1 MTNDTIFCSSC
12 GTANHADARF
22 CYKCGAQIL
31 TGVSTSPSSAPPS
44 IATPPAAVPPPLN
57 TSNFITL
64 ACPNCGG
71 KLTITTD
78 LERFACQF
86 CGNEHIV
93 RRTGG
98 TVSLEPVMKMMHT
111 INDNITNM
119 SSGLDL
125 VKSISEKQAAEMA
138 IKRLNKEIEDLQKQR
153 SNLESG
159 ANTSWLL
166 FGISGVVTFI
176 SILTLSLAGDV
187 QIVKVFFIPG
197 AVIGAFMTVIGLIV
211 LIAVSSSRK
220 KQERQLD
227 AQITQKIQDLNRNQQ
242 IVNS

>member
-1 MTNDTIFCSSC
+1 MTIDTIFCSSC
-12 GTANHADARF
+12 GTPNHADARF

-31 TGVSTSPSSAPPS
+31 TVASTVAVAPPIAPPS
-44 IATPPAAVPPPLN
+44 NISPPPLN

-71 KLTITTD
+71 KLTITAD

-86 CGNEHIV
+86 CGSEHIV
-93 RRTGG
+93 RRTGS

-138 IKRLNKEIEDLQKQR
+138 IKRLNKEIEDLQKQ
-153 SNLESG
+153 SANLETGSS
-159 ANTSWLL
+159 TTWMI
-166 FGISGVVTFI
+166 FGISAVVTFL
-176 SILTLSLAGDV
+176 SIIVLAMAGDEG
-187 QIVKVFFIPG
+187 IVKLIFIPG
-197 AVIGAFMTVIGLIV
+197 VVIGGLMTIIGLISV
-211 LIAVSSSRK
+211 IAVSSSRK
-220 KQERQLD
+220 KREH
-227 AQITQKIQDLNRNQQ
+227 QIHDLMTQKIQELNRNQQ

>member
-12 GTANHADARF
+12 GTPNHADARF

-31 TGVSTSPSSAPPS
+31 TAASSVTVAPPIASPSN
-44 IATPPAAVPPPLN
+44 IAPPPLN

-71 KLTITTD
+71 KLTITSD

-119 SSGLDL
+119 SNGLDL

-138 IKRLNKEIEDLQKQR
+138 IKRINKEIEELQKQR
-153 SNLESG
+153 ANLESG
-159 ANTSWLL
+159 SNTTWLI
-166 FGISGVVTFI
+166 FGISGAVTFI
-176 SILTLSLAGDV
+176 SILTLALAGDV
-187 QIVKVFFIPG
+187 QIVKVFFWPG
-197 AVIGAFMTVIGLIV
+197 AVLGGLMTIIGLITG
-211 LIAVSSSRK
+211 IAVSSSRTK
-220 KQERQLD
+220 RERQLD
-227 AQITQKIQDLNRNQQ
+227 AQMNQKIQELNRNQQ